1 MRTLLLALAAASTA
15 LTAAAQAPAPINT
28 GPISPE
34 RMSQDVKVLADKSLF
49 GRAPGGPGEAGTI
62 AYLTAQFKA
71 AGLKPAGDKGTWT
84 QTVPL
89 NRFQVQPGATFTL
102 ATVGETQALVPG
114 QDVQIWTQRPVPKV
128 TVKAA
133 PMVFVGYGV
142 TAPER
147 HWDDYKGQNL
157 KGKIAVILINDP
169 DFEAKSTEP
178 VFGLFGG
185 KAATYYGRWI
195 YKFEEAARHGA
206 AGAIIIHETIPAAYP
221 WSTVLASNGDSYD
234 VVRTDAANVHP
245 LLQGWMQLGAAGRLF
260 TASNLDFEQLKLRA
274 RSAAFRP
281 VPLKSTLSAD
291 FAVKTTKI
299 VSHNV
304 LGLIP
309 GTQRPTESVMFAAH
323 WDAFG
328 EGPADAAGDTI
339 RHGAADDGLGVAGV
353 LELARALGKGPK
365 PQRSELFAVWTA
377 EERGLL
383 GSEYYATHPLFPLET
398 TAANFTMDVLQTAG
412 PAHDLILV
420 GSGQDSLELDL
431 VKAASRQGRAVTPDP
446 HPEKALFYRA
456 DHFSVAKRGVPTL
469 LLMEMAGGPDLNI
482 GGRAA
487 GDRWVDDYT
496 TRCYHQPC
504 DEWSPLWDLRGA
516 AQDVALIYDL
526 GRSLANSS
534 RWPDWNTTSEFK
546 PVRDVSAV
554 LRGQPAPL
562 GLTPGLAAPL
572 PPASAPA
579 ARPVAPK
586 AAPARPP
593 AR

>member
-1 MRTLLLALAAASTA
+1 MRSFFLALAASLTA
-15 LTAAAQAPAPINT
+15 LAAAAQTPPGQPNT
-28 GPISPE
+28 GPISPD
-34 RMSQDVKVLADKSLF
+34 RMSQDVKVLADKSLA

-84 QTVPL
+84 ETVPL
-89 NRFQVQPGATFTL
+89 VRFEVLPGAKFGLTTAG
-102 ATVGETQALVPG
+102 ATRDIVPG
-114 QDVQIWTQRPVPKV
+114 QDVLIWTQRPVAKV
-128 TVKAA
+128 QVKAA

-147 HWDDYKGQNL
+147 HWDDYKGANL

-169 DFEAKSTEP
+169 DFEAKAGEP
-178 VFGLFGG
+178 VYGLFGG

-206 AGAIIIHETIPAAYP
+206 LGAIIIHETIPAAYP

-234 VVRTDAANVHP
+234 LVRTDAATVHP
-245 LLQGWMQLGAAGRLF
+245 LLQGWMQLGAAGQLF
-260 TASNLDFEQLKLRA
+260 TDSGLDFEALKVRA
-274 RSAAFRP
+274 RSSAFRP
-281 VPLKSTLSAD
+281 VPLKSTFSAD
-291 FAVKTTKI
+291 FGVKTTKI

-309 GTQRPTESVMFAAH
+309 GTKRPTESVMFAAH

-328 EGPADAAGDTI
+328 EGPPDAAGDTI

-353 LELARALGKGPK
+353 LELARAFGKAPK
-365 PQRSELFAVWTA
+365 PQRSLLFAVWTA

-412 PAHDLILV
+412 PARDLILV
-420 GSGQDSLELDL
+420 GAGQDSLELDL
-431 VKAASRQGRAVTPDP
+431 SRAAARLGRTITPDP

-469 LLMEMAGGPDLNI
+469 LLMEMAAGPDLI
-482 GGRAA
+482 VGGREA
-487 GDRWVDDYT
+487 GDRWVNDYT

-516 AQDVALIYDL
+516 AQDVALFYDV
-526 GRSLANSS
+526 GRSLANSTK
-534 RWPDWNTTSEFK
+534 WPEWNVTSEFK
-546 PVRDVSAV
+546 PVRDASAM
-554 LRGQPAPL
+554 LRGLPAPPGAVV
-562 GLTPGLAAPL
+562 GLPP

-579 ARPVAPK
+579 PIKPAAKRTAPK
-586 AAPARPP
+586 PP
-593 AR
+593 AH

>member
-89 NRFQVQPGATFTL
+89 NRFQVQLGATFTL

-169 DFEAKSTEP
+169 DFEALATDP
-178 VFGLFGG
+178 VAGKFGG

-487 GDRWVDDYT
+487 GERWVDDYT

-516 AQDVALIYDL
+516 AQDVALVYDL

-546 PVRDVSAV
+546 PVRDISAV